1 MWHLADPPGN
11 GSLIGTIPAMS
22 SVPVLLWVLV
32 AFQWDCADLVDPLG
46 LSHCLVFHWGYLGG
60 YRLKILILQQ
70 TFNEE
75 IRWKMDFQAALV
87 VFPAGMLIQLL
98 RRAETRSVDNF
109 FFFWSVETSYVKSL
123 SAVQKE
129 LPFCIQ
135 TQPEEET
142 CLHLRLFHDSSSRF
156 RCNCHFML
164 HFNCYLKQ
172 PNLKFAKGKG
182 GVTRTDM
189 LCTEYGWR

>member
-11 GSLIGTIPAMS
+11 GSLIGTIPAMT

-46 LSHCLVFHWGYLGG
+46 LSHCLVFRWGYMRG
-60 YRLKILILQQ
+60 YKLKILILQQ

-109 FFFWSVETSYVKSL
+109 FFFLVCWNFICKIL
-123 SAVQKE
+123 I
-129 LPFCIQ
+129 CC
-135 TQPEEET
+135 PEGVAI
-142 CLHLRLFHDSSSRF
+142 LHSNAAWRR
-156 RCNCHFML
+156 NML
-164 HFNCYLKQ
+164 TPQ
-172 PNLKFAKGKG
+172 VIP
-182 GVTRTDM
+182 
-189 LCTEYGWR
+189 W